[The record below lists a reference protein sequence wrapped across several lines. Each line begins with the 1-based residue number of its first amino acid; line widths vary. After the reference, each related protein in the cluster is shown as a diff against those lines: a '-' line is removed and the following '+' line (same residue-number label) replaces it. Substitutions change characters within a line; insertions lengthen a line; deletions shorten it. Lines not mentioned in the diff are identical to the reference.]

1 MQVIRTVAG
10 TPADVALK
18 PGDLLLSVDGEVI
31 TSFREVERRSQRP
44 EVELVI
50 WRDGAEQVLTMETV
64 ALDGR
69 DLDRLLVWAGALL
82 HSPHRAMAAQRGI
95 EPTGVYVAFFNYG
108 SPATR
113 YGLFAGRRIVEVD
126 GVPTPDLDAF
136 IAAVSGLQDREAVRL
151 KTINWNDGVEVIT
164 LKLDNR
170 YWPAY
175 ELRRNGKGWE
185 RRDIDSPC

>member
-1 MQVIRTVAG
+1 
-10 TPADVALK
+10 
-18 PGDLLLSVDGEVI
+18 
-31 TSFREVERRSQRP
+31 
-44 EVELVI
+44 
-50 WRDGAEQVLTMETV
+50 METV
-64 ALDGR
+64 SLDGR
-69 DLDRLLVWAGALL
+69 DFDRLLVWAGALL

-95 EPTGVYVAFFNYG
+95 EPTGVYVAYFNYG

-136 IAAVSGLQDREAVRL
+136 VAAVSGRGDREAVRV
-151 KTINWNDGVEVIT
+151 KTIDWNDNVEVIT

-175 ELRRNGKGWE
+175 ELRRNGDGWT
-185 RRDIDSPC
+185 RTDIDSPC